1 MPDLSRVLS
10 QLQRERNRMAS
21 GLERLDQA
29 IHAIESLS
37 GKNNRGRKRGRRI
50 SAAGRARIAAA
61 QRARWAKTRNQAA
74 KPAARVIS
82 ISARRKMAAAQRV
95 RRAKWKRQHAR

>member
-37 GKNNRGRKRGRRI
+37 GKNNRGRKRVRRI
-50 SAAGRARIAAA
+50 SAAARARIAAA
-61 QRARWAKTRNQAA
+61 RRARWSKTRKQAA
-74 KPAARVIS
+74 KPPARHTS
-82 ISARRKMAAAQRV
+82 ISARRKRSDGQRV
-95 RRAKWKRQHAR
+95 ARAQC